1 MKMRLSLTLT
11 AAALALTACAP
22 INLPGGGPGG
32 IPAPTGPVA
41 TGPALVTP
49 ARAIGLFDNVCGAA
63 LPQFA
68 NVAAT
73 AAANGVTAQSSG
85 GIANSPTEDVS
96 FQVKAGPGAG
106 KSCVMTFNTT
116 ATTLE
121 VSNAITAAYGEVKT
135 TPFGPAAKYRA
146 RNTLV
151 LIDPNVTDRGSSRIF
166 RLSLLSER

>member
-1 MKMRLSLTLT
+1 MKSPLLSLT

-22 INLPGGGPGG
+22 INLPGGAPGTLP
-32 IPAPTGPVA
+32 PATGPVA

-68 NVAAT
+68 NVGAT
-73 AAANGVTAQSSG
+73 ASANGVTSQSGG
-85 GIANSPTEDVS
+85 GIAISPTEDVS
-96 FQVKAGPGAG
+96 FQVQAGPGAG

-121 VSNAITAAYGEVKT
+121 VSNALTAAYGAVKT
-135 TPFGPAAKYRA
+135 TPFGPAAKYRS

-166 RLSLLSER
+166 RISLLSER